1 MNYASLRVVVLCHY
15 GRTGY
20 NVLRALGS
28 IGAKVFVV
36 IDRRSASLRHS
47 RKCVV
52 IQQVE
57 SIDSADPELV
67 ADQINTLHKAQF
79 VDCVMACDVES
90 LRLLS
95 RMQPILLPRTFPMA
109 PIPTIE
115 LLNDKW
121 EFYKLCVD
129 VDVRVPRTI
138 FFPEASAIDPSRIA
152 TEIGFPAVLKPSRGY
167 GQRGIHF
174 LSSIGDVDRA
184 MRLSSDAGGLVVQQ
198 FVKGND
204 WAISIFATEGHITHW
219 TAWECPGQMEK
230 SLGVSRFL
238 ITRFV
243 PREDLFEQ
251 VAAIVAA
258 TEFSG
263 VANFDARLDDVD
275 STMKMFECNPR
286 FFGRLCAARLCGL
299 DFVKAGLPMEDRQ
312 AFSIREGFYYPWQHL
327 GTACGWKNMV
337 TGRWKLGHLLQDMR
351 EMLADPIPPVIRKLS
366 HEDALR

>member
-1 MNYASLRVVVLCHY
+1 MSYASLRVVVLCHY

-20 NVLRALGS
+20 NVLRALRS
-28 IGAKVFVV
+28 IGARTFVV

-47 RKCVV
+47 RQCVV
-52 IQQVE
+52 IHQAE
-57 SIDSADPELV
+57 CIDSADPQFV
-67 ADQINTLHKAQF
+67 ANRINALHKTQF
-79 VDCVMACDVES
+79 IDCVMACDVES

-95 RMQPILLPRTFPMA
+95 RMQPILEPHTFPMA
-109 PIPTIE
+109 PMPVIE

-121 EFYKLCVD
+121 EFYKLCVQAD
-129 VDVRVPRTI
+129 VLVPKSI
-138 FFPEASAIDPSRIA
+138 FLPEASAIDPSTIA

-174 LSSIGDVDRA
+174 LSNMADVDRA
-184 MRLSSDAGGLVVQQ
+184 IRHVSDSGALIVQQ

-204 WAISIFATEGHITHW
+204 WAISIFATEGRITHW

-243 PREDLFEQ
+243 PRQDLFEQ
-251 VAAIVAA
+251 AAAIVTA
-258 TEFSG
+258 TGFSG
-263 VANFDARLDDVD
+263 VANFDARLDVSD

-312 AFSIREGFYYPWQHL
+312 AFSIRDGFYYPWQHL
-327 GTACGWKNMV
+327 ATARGWKNMV
-337 TGRWKLGHLLQDMR
+337 TGQWKVGHLLQDMR
-351 EMLADPIPPVIRKLS
+351 EMLADPIPPVLRKLR